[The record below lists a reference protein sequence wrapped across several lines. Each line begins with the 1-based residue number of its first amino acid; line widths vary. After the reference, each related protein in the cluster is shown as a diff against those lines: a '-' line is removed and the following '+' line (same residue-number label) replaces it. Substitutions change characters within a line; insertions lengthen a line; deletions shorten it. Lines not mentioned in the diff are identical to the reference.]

1 MHVDDERA
9 RAAYTAQDYEL
20 LLSIALQSIADRDQ
34 LQMRL
39 DRVKAVLAEVATQ
52 LEASP
57 QERKEH
63 RTGSHH
69 KL

>member
-1 MHVDDERA
+1 MQADHERA
-9 RAAYTAQDYEL
+9 RAAYTAQDYEQ
-20 LLSIALQSIADRDQ
+20 LLSIALQTITDRDQ

-39 DRVKAVLAEVATQ
+39 DRVKAVLTDVATH

-57 QERKEH
+57 QERKER